1 MIFDDKHDDLPF
13 LNILIFQLTMWNK
26 SRCFFQKVSGNQT
39 CHFVKLFF
47 FRGMIYIYI
56 YYDMILCIHIYIYL
70 MTLVLM
76 GCFFCAYSWDIIVVF
91 MGFDWEYKW
100 YYDPSDCDICCGYIW
115 NHSDCLGLPSGKLSH
130 NYGKS
135 PFLMGKSTI
144 HGYFQ

>member
-13 LNILIFQLTMWNK
+13 LNILIFQLTMWNN
-26 SRCFFQKVSGNQT
+26 SRCFFFRKSQGIKRVILLN
-39 CHFVKLFF
+39 CF

-56 YYDMILCIHIYIYL
+56 YYDMILCIYIYL
-70 MTLVLM
+70 SNDIGFNGM
-76 GCFFCAYSWDIIVVF
+76 FFCAYSWDIIVVF